1 MDLLRNLRF
10 ARRLAILV
18 GIFAGG
24 FLLYGLWSFRTLDA
38 LRVNGPLYGEVIQGK
53 DLIADVL
60 PPPLYIIE
68 SFLVAQQLAAAS
80 SQVEREQLAQRLRTL
95 HAQQVARVHYWQS
108 RPLDGGLAESLK
120 QANLQASAFYNEAFS
135 QLVPALELDDRPRA
149 EHALAKMQRHYELH
163 RQVIDNL
170 VNQAASRAR
179 FTEGQAAERI
189 RADSALML
197 AILAGS
203 LALAVAMAWL
213 ISRSITQPLAQA
225 LAIAQRVRDGNLT
238 SPPPQPFHDETGELL
253 SSLHALQQGLGS
265 AAAARGESERKLHC
279 TRQLL
284 DRLLNSA
291 GMLVL
296 GLGHDGEV
304 LIFNETAARVT
315 GCSRD
320 SVLGRV
326 WRDLPLLPMSA
337 VSQWPQ
343 GAHPEQFRAMPAGH
357 EHLLHTASGDERRIA
372 WHHSALEEGEIALL
386 SFGIDVTELRQAE
399 RAIGAAHEAAQ
410 HANRSKSAFLA
421 NMGHEIRTP
430 LNAIIGL
437 TELALRGPLDARQ
450 RSYLEQVDGAA
461 ASLMAMFNDILDF
474 SRIEAGKLHM
484 EDCVFSVRH
493 AAEQA
498 CAEWQAAAQ
507 AKGLLLECTVDADLP
522 QEVVGDAARLQQ
534 LLQHLLAHSVKFTE
548 RGQVQL
554 LLRREGAGGE
564 DGTLLRW
571 EVRDS
576 GAARDAAVQ
585 LYEPAGPGDSAAGL
599 GLSVAR
605 QLAAMMGG
613 HLLLES
619 DPAEGNRFVF
629 TALFRHPLPGTVAGA
644 EAQATAQAA
653 FPALAALGAD
663 MAGALARQQ
672 GNRAQLRKVLGQF
685 LQSQAALHAAIA
697 DAVALGDRQRAQR
710 MAHTLAGL
718 AAQLGLE
725 GLREAAADVINA
737 LRTGGDAA
745 AELAQ
750 LAPELDTVLQAI
762 HADLQAADES
772 GEQAA

>member
-24 FLLYGLWSFRTLDA
+24 FLLYGFWSFRTLDA
-38 LRVNGPLYGEVIQGK
+38 LRVNGPLYGDVVQGK

-68 SFLVAQQLAAAS
+68 SFLIAQQLAAAS

-95 HAQQVARVHYWQS
+95 HAQQVARVHYWQG
-108 RPLDGGLAESLK
+108 RALDGSLAEALK
-120 QANLQASAFYNEAFS
+120 QANIQASAFYNEAFG
-135 QLVPALELDDRPRA
+135 QLVPALELGDRPRA
-149 EHALAKMQRHYELH
+149 DHALAKMQRHYELH
-163 RQVIDNL
+163 RQVVDDL
-170 VNQAASRAR
+170 VSLAASRAR
-179 FTEGQAAERI
+179 FTEGQASDRI
-189 RADSALML
+189 QADSLLLL
-197 AILAGS
+197 AILGGS
-203 LALAVAMAWL
+203 LALATGMAWL
-213 ISRSITQPLAQA
+213 ISRSMTRPLAQA
-225 LAIAQRVRDGNLT
+225 LAIAQRIRSGDLG
-238 SPPPQPFHDETGELL
+238 SPAPQPFDDETGELL
-253 SSLHALQQGLGS
+253 SSLHALQESLAT
-265 AAAARGESERKLHC
+265 AAAARDEADRKLRC

-284 DRLLNSA
+284 ERLLNSA
-291 GMLVL
+291 DMLVL

-304 LIFNETAARVT
+304 LIFNETAAQVT

-337 VSQWPQ
+337 VSQWPE
-343 GAHPEQFRAMPAGH
+343 GGHPEQFRAMPAGH

-372 WHHSALEEGEIALL
+372 WHHSALEDGAIAML

-399 RAIGAAHEAAQ
+399 RAIAAAHEAAE

-474 SRIEAGKLHM
+474 SRIEAGKFHM
-484 EDCVFSVRH
+484 EECVFGVRQ

-507 AKGLLLECTVDADLP
+507 AKGLQLECSVEAALP
-522 QEVVGDAARLQQ
+522 EELVGDAARLQQ
-534 LLQHLLAHSVKFTE
+534 LLQHLLAHSIKFTE
-548 RGQVQL
+548 RGKVQL
-554 LLRREGAGGE
+554 LLRQEDAGSE
-564 DGTLLRW
+564 DGTVLRW
-571 EVRDS
+571 EVRDT

-585 LYEPAGPGDSAAGL
+585 LYEPVGPGDSAAGL

-629 TALFRHPLPGTVAGA
+629 TVLFRHPLPGAVACA
-644 EAQATAQAA
+644 EAQAAAQAA
-653 FPALAALGAD
+653 FPALSALGAD
-663 MAGALARQQ
+663 MAGALARMH
-672 GNRAQLRKVLGQF
+672 GNRAQLRKMLGQF
-685 LQSQAALHAAIA
+685 LQGQAALHVAIG
-697 DAVALGDRQRAQR
+697 DACAMGDRQRAQR

-718 AAQLGLE
+718 SAQWGME
-725 GLREAAADVINA
+725 GLRRVAAGVFNA
-737 LRTGGDAA
+737 LRAGGDAA

-750 LAPELDTVLQAI
+750 LAPVLDAVLQAI
-762 HADLQAADES
+762 HADLQAVDGS

>member
-24 FLLYGLWSFRTLDA
+24 FLLYGFWSFRTLDE
-38 LRVNGPLYGEVIQGK
+38 LRVNGPLYGDVIQGK

-108 RPLDGGLAESLK
+108 RQLDGSLAESLK
-120 QANLQASAFYNEAFS
+120 QANIQATAFYNEAFG
-135 QLVPALELDDRPRA
+135 QLVPALELGERPRA

-163 RQVIDNL
+163 RQVVDDL
-170 VNQAASRAR
+170 VDLAASRAR
-179 FTEGQAAERI
+179 FTEVKAADRI
-189 RADSALML
+189 RSDSALLL

-203 LALAVAMAWL
+203 LALATGMAWL
-213 ISRSITQPLAQA
+213 VSRSITQPLAQA
-225 LAIAQRVRDGNLT
+225 LAIAQRVRSGELS
-238 SPPPQPFHDETGELL
+238 SPAPQPFEDETGELL
-253 SSLHALQQGLGS
+253 SSLHALQESLAA
-265 AAAARGESERKLHC
+265 AAAARSESERKLRC

-284 DRLLNSA
+284 ERLLNSA
-291 GMLVL
+291 DLLVL
-296 GLGHDGEV
+296 GLGHEGEV

-337 VSQWPQ
+337 VSQWPEGGQ
-343 GAHPEQFRAMPAGH
+343 LEQFRAMPAGQ

-399 RAIGAAHEAAQ
+399 RAIATAHEAAD

-421 NMGHEIRTP
+421 NMGHELRTP

-474 SRIEAGKLHM
+474 SRIEAGKFRM
-484 EDCVFSVRH
+484 EECVFSVRH
-493 AAEQA
+493 AAAQA

-507 AKGLLLECTVDADLP
+507 GKGLQLECTVEASLP
-522 QEVVGDAARLQQ
+522 EELVGDAARLQQ

-548 RGQVQL
+548 RGKVQL
-554 LLRREGAGGE
+554 LLRREDAGSAE
-564 DGTLLRW
+564 GTVLRW

-585 LYEPAGPGDSAAGL
+585 LYEPVGPGDSAAGL

-629 TALFRHPLPGTVAGA
+629 TALFRHPLPGAVACA
-644 EAQATAQAA
+644 EAQATAQTL
-653 FPALAALGAD
+653 FPALCALGVD
-663 MAGALARQQ
+663 MAGAMVRLQ
-672 GNRAQLRKVLGQF
+672 GNRTQLRKMLCQF
-685 LQSQAALHAAIA
+685 LQGQAALHAAIG
-697 DAVALGDRQRAQR
+697 DAVAQGDRQRAQR

-718 AAQLGLE
+718 SAQLGME
-725 GLREAAADVINA
+725 DLRQAAAGVINA
-737 LRTGGDAA
+737 LRAGGPLA

-750 LAPELDTVLQAI
+750 LAPALDAVLQAI
-762 HADLQAADES
+762 HADLQGAGES

>member
-24 FLLYGLWSFRTLDA
+24 FLLYGFWSFRTLDA
-38 LRVNGPLYGEVIQGK
+38 LRVNGPLYAELIQGK

-68 SFLVAQQLAAAS
+68 SFLVAQQLAAAG

-95 HAQQVARVHYWQS
+95 HAQQIARVHYWQG
-108 RPLDGGLAESLK
+108 RPLDHSLAQSLR
-120 QANLQASAFYNEAFS
+120 QANMQATAFYREGFG
-135 QLVPALELDDRPRA
+135 QLVPALELGDRPRA
-149 EHALAKMQRHYELH
+149 EHALAKMQRHYDLH
-163 RQVIDNL
+163 RQVLDNL
-170 VNQAASRAR
+170 VSQAASRAR
-179 FTEGQAAERI
+179 FTEGEAADRI
-189 RADSALML
+189 RADSALLL

-203 LALAVAMAWL
+203 MLLAIAMAWL
-213 ISRSITQPLAQA
+213 VSRSITRPLAQA
-225 LAIAQRVRDGNLT
+225 LTLAQRVRSGELT
-238 SPPPQPFHDETGELL
+238 SPAPPPCRDEAGELL
-253 SSLHALQQGLGS
+253 SSLHALQESL
-265 AAAARGESERKLHC
+265 AAAAGARGESERKLRC
-279 TRQLL
+279 ARQLL

-291 GMLVL
+291 DMLVL
-296 GLGHDGEV
+296 GLGHEGEV
-304 LIFNETAARVT
+304 LIFNETAARIT
-315 GCSRD
+315 GCSRA

-337 VSQWPQ
+337 VSQWPE
-343 GAHPEQFRAMPAGH
+343 GGHPEQFRAMPAGH

-399 RAIGAAHEAAQ
+399 RAIAAAHEAAE
-410 HANRSKSAFLA
+410 HAKRSKGAFLA

-474 SRIEAGKLHM
+474 SRIEAGSFHM
-484 EDCVFSVRH
+484 EQCVFSARH

-507 AKGLLLECTVDADLP
+507 AKGLLLECTVEAGLCE
-522 QEVVGDAARLQQ
+522 EVVGDAARLQQ
-534 LLQHLLAHSVKFTE
+534 LLQHLLAHSVRFTE
-548 RGQVQL
+548 RGKVQL

-564 DGTLLRW
+564 DGAVLRW
-571 EVRDS
+571 EVRDT

-629 TALFRHPLPGTVAGA
+629 TALFRHALPGAIAGA
-644 EAQATAQAA
+644 EAQAAAQAA
-653 FPALAALGAD
+653 FPALSALGAD
-663 MAGALARQQ
+663 MAGALARQH
-672 GNRAQLRKVLGQF
+672 GNRAQLRKMLGQF
-685 LQSQAALHAAIA
+685 LQGQAALHVAIG
-697 DAVALGDRQRAQR
+697 DALALGDRQRAQR
-710 MAHTLAGL
+710 MAHALAG
-718 AAQLGLE
+718 ASAQLGME
-725 GLREAAADVINA
+725 GLRQGAAGVFNA
-737 LRTGGDAA
+737 LRAGADAG
-745 AELAQ
+745 AELAL
-750 LAPELDTVLQAI
+750 LAPALDAVLQAI
-762 HADLQAADES
+762 HADLQAADAS

>member
-1 MDLLRNLRF
+1 MNLLRKLRF

-24 FLLYGLWSFRTLDA
+24 FLLYGFWSFRTLDQ
-38 LRVNGPLYGEVIQGK
+38 LRVNGPLYADVIQGK

-68 SFLVAQQLAAAS
+68 SFLVAQQLAAAG

-95 HAQQVARVHYWQS
+95 HAQQVARVQYWQGRS
-108 RPLDGGLAESLK
+108 LDRSLAESLK
-120 QANLQASAFYNEAFS
+120 QANIQATAFYNEAFG
-135 QLVPALELDDRPRA
+135 QLVPALELGDRPRA
-149 EHALAKMQRHYELH
+149 EHALAKMQRHYDLH
-163 RQVIDNL
+163 RQVVDDL
-170 VNQAASRAR
+170 VSLAASRAR
-179 FTEGQAAERI
+179 FTETQAADRI
-189 RADSALML
+189 RVDSALLL
-197 AILAGS
+197 AILAAS
-203 LALAVAMAWL
+203 LMLASAMAWL
-213 ISRSITQPLAQA
+213 VARSITRPLAQA
-225 LAIAQRVRDGNLT
+225 LAVAQRVRSGDLA
-238 SPPPQPFHDETGELL
+238 SPAPEHFHDETGELL
-253 SSLHALQQGLGS
+253 ASLHALQEGLAA
-265 AAAARGESERKLHC
+265 AAAARSESERKLRC

-284 DRLLNSA
+284 ERLLNSA

-304 LIFNETAARVT
+304 LIFNETAAQVT
-315 GCSRD
+315 GCGRD

-337 VSQWPQ
+337 VSQWPE
-343 GAHPEQFRAMPAGH
+343 GGHPEQFRAMPAGH

-386 SFGIDVTELRQAE
+386 SFGVDVTELRQAE
-399 RAIGAAHEAAQ
+399 RAIAAAHEATD

-437 TELALRGPLDARQ
+437 TELALRGPLDPRQ

-461 ASLMAMFNDILDF
+461 ASLMTMFNDILDF
-474 SRIEAGKLHM
+474 SRIEAGKFHM
-484 EDCVFSVRH
+484 EECVFSARL

-498 CAEWQAAAQ
+498 CAEWQAAAR
-507 AKGLLLECTVDADLP
+507 AKGLQLECTVEAGL
-522 QEVVGDAARLQQ
+522 QEEVVGDAARLQQ

-548 RGQVQL
+548 RGKVQL
-554 LLRREGAGGE
+554 QLRREDASGE
-564 DGTLLRW
+564 DGTVLRW
-571 EVRDS
+571 EVRDT

-585 LYEPAGPGDSAAGL
+585 LYEPVGPGDSAAGL

-629 TALFRHPLPGTVAGA
+629 TALFRHPLPGAVACA
-644 EAQATAQAA
+644 EAQAAAQAA
-653 FPALAALGAD
+653 FPALAGLGVD
-663 MAGALARQQ
+663 MAGALARLH
-672 GNRAQLRKVLGQF
+672 GNRSQLRKMLGQF
-685 LQSQAALHAAIA
+685 LQGQSALHVAIG
-697 DAVALGDRQRAQR
+697 DAVAQGDRQRAQR
-710 MAHTLAGL
+710 LSYTLASL
-718 AAQLGLE
+718 SAQLGME
-725 GLREAAADVINA
+725 DLRHTAAGVVNA
-737 LRTGGDAA
+737 LRAGADALPA
-745 AELAQ
+745 LAL
-750 LAPELDTVLQAI
+750 LAPALDAVLQAI

>member
-1 MDLLRNLRF
+1 MNLLRNLRF

-24 FLLYGLWSFRTLDA
+24 FLLYGFWSFRTLEQ
-38 LRVNGPLYGEVIQGK
+38 LRVNGPLYGDVIQGK

-68 SFLVAQQLAAAS
+68 SFLVAQQLAAAG
-80 SQVEREQLAQRLRTL
+80 SQVERDPLAQRLRTL
-95 HAQQVARVHYWQS
+95 HAQQVARVHYWQGRS
-108 RPLDGGLAESLK
+108 LDGSLAESLK
-120 QANLQASAFYNEAFS
+120 QANIQAAAFYNEAFG
-135 QLVPALELDDRPRA
+135 QLVPALELGDRPRA
-149 EHALAKMQRHYELH
+149 EHALAKMQRHYDLH
-163 RQVIDNL
+163 RQVVDDL
-170 VNQAASRAR
+170 VNLAASRAR
-179 FTEGQAAERI
+179 FTESQAAERI
-189 RADSALML
+189 RIDSALLL
-197 AILAGS
+197 AILAAS
-203 LALAVAMAWL
+203 LIIASAMAWL
-213 ISRSITQPLAQA
+213 VSRSITRPLAQA
-225 LAIAQRVRDGNLT
+225 LAVAQRVRSGDLA
-238 SPPPQPFHDETGELL
+238 SPAPEPFHDETGELL
-253 SSLHALQQGLGS
+253 ASLHALQGS
-265 AAAARGESERKLHC
+265 LAAAAAERRESERKLRC

-284 DRLLNSA
+284 ERLLNSA
-291 GMLVL
+291 DMLVL

-337 VSQWPQ
+337 VSQWPE
-343 GAHPEQFRAMPAGH
+343 GGHPEQFRAMPAGH
-357 EHLLHTASGDERRIA
+357 EHLLQTASGDERRIA
-372 WHHSALEEGEIALL
+372 WHHSALEDGEIALL

-399 RAIGAAHEAAQ
+399 RAIAAAHEATD

-437 TELALRGPLDARQ
+437 TELALRGPLEARQ

-461 ASLMAMFNDILDF
+461 ASLMTMFNDILDF
-474 SRIEAGKLHM
+474 SRIEAGKFRM
-484 EDCVFSVRH
+484 EECVFNARL

-507 AKGLLLECTVDADLP
+507 AKGLQLECTVEAGL
-522 QEVVGDAARLQQ
+522 QEEVVGDAARLQQ

-548 RGQVQL
+548 RGKVQL
-554 LLRREGAGGE
+554 QLRREGAGGA
-564 DGTLLRW
+564 DGAVLRW
-571 EVRDS
+571 EVRDT

-629 TALFRHPLPGTVAGA
+629 TALFRHPLPGAVACA
-644 EAQATAQAA
+644 EAQAAAQAA
-653 FPALAALGAD
+653 FPALVALGVD
-663 MAGALARQQ
+663 MAGVLVRLH
-672 GNRAQLRKVLGQF
+672 GNRAQLRKMLGQF
-685 LQSQAALHAAIA
+685 LQGQAALHVAVG

-710 MAHTLAGL
+710 LAHTLAGL
-718 AAQLGLE
+718 SAQLGME
-725 GLREAAADVINA
+725 DLRRAAASVVSA
-737 LRTGGDAA
+737 LRAGADAGP
-745 AELAQ
+745 ELAL
-750 LAPELDTVLQAI
+750 LAPALDAVLQAI
-762 HADLQAADES
+762 HADLQAAGES

>member
-1 MDLLRNLRF
+1 MDLLRKLRF

-24 FLLYGLWSFRTLDA
+24 FLLYGFWSFRTLDQ
-38 LRVNGPLYGEVIQGK
+38 LRVNGPLYGDVVQGK

-68 SFLVAQQLAAAS
+68 SFLVAQQLAAAG

-95 HAQQVARVHYWQS
+95 HAQQVARVHYWQGQA
-108 RPLDGGLAESLK
+108 LDGSLAESLK
-120 QANLQASAFYNEAFS
+120 QANIQATAFYNEAFG
-135 QLVPALELDDRPRA
+135 QLVPALELGDRPRA
-149 EHALAKMQRHYELH
+149 GHALAKMQRHYEQH
-163 RQVIDNL
+163 RQVVDDL
-170 VNQAASRAR
+170 VNLAASRAR

-189 RADSALML
+189 RFDSTLLL
-197 AILAGS
+197 AILAAS
-203 LALAVAMAWL
+203 LALAIGMAWL
-213 ISRSITQPLAQA
+213 VSRSITQPLAQA
-225 LAIAQRVRDGNLT
+225 LAIAQRVRGGDLA
-238 SPPPQPFHDETGELL
+238 SPAPPPFPDEAGELL
-253 SSLHALQQGLGS
+253 SSLHALQASLAAS
-265 AAAARGESERKLHC
+265 AAARSESERKLRC

-291 GMLVL
+291 DMLVL
-296 GLGHDGEV
+296 GLGHEGEV
-304 LIFNETAARVT
+304 LIFNETAVQVT

-337 VSQWPQ
+337 VSQWPE
-343 GAHPEQFRAMPAGH
+343 GGHPEQFRAMPAGH
-357 EHLLHTASGDERRIA
+357 EHLLQTASGDERRIA

-399 RAIGAAHEAAQ
+399 RAIAAAHEASD
-410 HANRSKSAFLA
+410 HAHRSKGAFLA

-450 RSYLEQVDGAA
+450 RGYLEQVDGAA

-474 SRIEAGKLHM
+474 SRIEAGNFHM
-484 EDCVFSVRH
+484 EECVFSARR

-507 AKGLLLECTVDADLP
+507 AKGLLLECSVEAALP
-522 QEVVGDAARLQQ
+522 EELVGDAARLQQ

-548 RGQVQL
+548 RGKVQL
-554 LLRREGAGGE
+554 LLRREDAGAE
-564 DGTLLRW
+564 DGTVLRW
-571 EVRDS
+571 EVRDT

-585 LYEPAGPGDSAAGL
+585 LYEPVGPGDSAAGL

-629 TALFRHPLPGTVAGA
+629 TALFRHALPGAVACV
-644 EAQATAQAA
+644 EAQAAAQAA
-653 FPALAALGAD
+653 FPALSALGAD
-663 MAGALARQQ
+663 MAGALARLH
-672 GNRAQLRKVLGQF
+672 GNHAQLRKMLGQF
-685 LQSQAALHAAIA
+685 LQGQAALHVAVG

-710 MAHTLAGL
+710 MVHTLAAL
-718 AAQLGLE
+718 SAQLGME
-725 GLREAAADVINA
+725 ALRQAAAGVLGA
-737 LRTGGDAA
+737 LRAGGGA
-745 AELAQ
+745 
-750 LAPELDTVLQAI
+750 APELAALAPALDAVLQAI
-762 HADLQAADES
+762 HADLQTGGES